1 MKVLEQCPLFNQ
13 AALDSG
19 HNVHRP
25 QRRVMAAPSEGSV
38 LAPSKK
44 RGHSMKTQHSKCSEQ
59 YRKTWSS
66 VRMYIMFGCCGEL
79 LAAAVAVIPTIDSQI
94 MDAALPDLFIQ
105 EVGARPDSATRLQR
119 NTKIHIIFKMKL
131 TLKFFVLTQK
141 NIIILPV
148 PLPFN
153 KNKNNNNKLR

>member
-1 MKVLEQCPLFNQ
+1 
-13 AALDSG
+13 
-19 HNVHRP
+19 
-25 QRRVMAAPSEGSV
+25 
-38 LAPSKK
+38 
-44 RGHSMKTQHSKCSEQ
+44 
-59 YRKTWSS
+59 
-66 VRMYIMFGCCGEL
+66 MYIMFGCCGEL